1 MGKGV
6 ANASIVLLLGTSTAG
21 KSTLCREILEQN
33 KNLPEGQ
40 NLDWQVSGHDIA
52 FGELCL
58 ERNKRFLAELKD
70 DARFKKIQ
78 ELSPKFNE
86 VESLR
91 PLIDDPNAAKL
102 YHAICEKA
110 LTYNGQT
117 LKFPE
122 DKNFDKKKFD
132 EEITE
137 FLQAADPD
145 CEFFNQE
152 VLQQLRSLAVERSEV
167 FHALVDEAFRP
178 TNTDFFEKRG
188 YEEVLFE
195 KAIASSKAG
204 KPILLDV
211 VPDRVADGK
220 GSSTNIV
227 ERFEQ
232 YCAAQGHSCP
242 IHVALMHLPVK
253 NLADRM
259 EKRNVE
265 AIASGEKTDV
275 RNDLGYILQYPE
287 LYRPSSG
294 QEGEKKVAE
303 LTIEDVEY
311 AITKF
316 SKAGKEGNTVEENKT
331 FQEKEELLRSKL
343 GFGDKQE
350 ASNGKVVEVVAIPP
364 FDRIY
369 DVASK
374 ESTAEIAKKICALAT
389 DKSLTPAAP
398 APFVAE
404 MKSGSKLFQKQ
415 LDNVDSN
422 KPNSSIQALEAKVLD
437 KQREALRQDGSR
449 K

>member
-33 KNLPEGQ
+33 KNLPDDQ
-40 NLDWQVSGHDIA
+40 KLDWQVSGHDIA
-52 FGELCL
+52 VGELCL
-58 ERNKRFLAELKD
+58 ERNKRFLVELKD
-70 DARFKKIQ
+70 DPRFQKIQ

-86 VESLR
+86 VESLK
-91 PLIDDPNAAKL
+91 PLIDDPNVAKL

-117 LKFPE
+117 LKFLE
-122 DKNFDKKKFD
+122 DKDFD
-132 EEITE
+132 EKDFDEKIAK
-137 FLQAADPD
+137 FLQVADPNQ
-145 CEFFNQE
+145 EFFNKE
-152 VLQQLRSLAVERSEV
+152 VLWQLRSLAVERSEF
-167 FHALVDEAFRP
+167 FHAVVDEVFRP
-178 TNTDFFEKRG
+178 INTDFFEKRR

-220 GSSTNIV
+220 GSSTNIA
-227 ERFEQ
+227 ERFEK

-242 IHVALMHLPVK
+242 IHVAVMHLPVRD
-253 NLADRM
+253 LADRM

-265 AIASGEKTDV
+265 AIERGEKTDV

-294 QEGEKKVAE
+294 QEGERKVAE
-303 LTIEDVEY
+303 LTVEDVEY
-311 AITKF
+311 AIAKF
-316 SKAGKEGNTVEENKT
+316 SKAGREENTVEENKA
-331 FQEKEELLRSKL
+331 FQEKEESLKEKL

-350 ASNGKVVEVVAIPP
+350 ASKGKAVEVVAIPP

-389 DKSLTPAAP
+389 DKSLTPLTP

-404 MKSGSKLFQKQ
+404 MKSGSELFQEQ
-415 LDNVDSN
+415 LATVDFN
-422 KPNSSIQALEAKVLD
+422 KPSSSIQALEAKVLD
-437 KQREALRQDGSR
+437 KQREALQQDGS